1 MCHMNAEDKV
11 IQEYRG
17 RALKVFMLW
26 VLPVAPIAAYLNG
39 MAMGVAGWSGLIAVA
54 WVLPPIIV
62 GLGIAYPA
70 FVMHVLV
77 NGALRERP
85 EDTPGARLERIL
97 RLPWRAAVASSW
109 GAWTLGGLWF
119 SLHVCLLW
127 KKDLSLV
134 VVGTLIGICFGVVQ
148 GFPIS
153 VTLERLLLPLALEE
167 QRKDPTMALKGGGF
181 FWPRQAWFMPVT
193 FIGSSI
199 CALVLSGCVVLVKLQ
214 GVRDELHNALVAE
227 GAHGSAETLMGMG
240 GMLAGELAFGLAW
253 VGGLLAIPAVTTWML
268 ARRQAHA
275 AGAVGVA
282 IESLSAGRVV
292 SPAWVSTD
300 EMGDLSAGMNAVLVR
315 LRQLPLALNASATRL
330 SGAGRHLRD
339 SHDEHQQS
347 LVRQASAL
355 HEAQMTSE
363 EIRRTSLMAVERAE
377 EVLQV
382 ARRSEALG
390 QQGESAVER
399 SLNGLADIRR
409 VVDGIQERL
418 TRLAQSTT
426 QIGEITETVKDLAD
440 QSHLLAVNA
449 AIEAARSGEQGRGFA
464 VVAREIRGLSDQ
476 SIQATR
482 RIRGILQD
490 ISTGIRDA
498 AKMGEAGVQTI
509 GTGLDQMRASGDSLR
524 ELSRIAQ
531 ENSTAARQIAAAV
544 TQQDAG
550 FTQIFDA
557 IADLSQLMDATLKR
571 LESTQEATDT
581 LRVVSDDVARMARQF
596 NATG

>member
-1 MCHMNAEDKV
+1 MSAEDKV

-17 RALKVFMLW
+17 RALKLFMLW

-39 MAMGVAGWSGLIAVA
+39 MAMGVAGWSGLVAVA

-70 FVMHVLV
+70 MMLHLLV
-77 NGALRERP
+77 DGALRARPQDAPGERL
-85 EDTPGARLERIL
+85 TRIL
-97 RLPWRAAVASSW
+97 RLPWRAAVATSW
-109 GAWTLGGLWF
+109 GAWTVGGIWF

-127 KKDLSLV
+127 QKDLSQV
-134 VVGTLIGICFGVVQ
+134 VVGTLIGVCFGVVL

-153 VTLERLLLPLALEE
+153 VSLEKLLLPLALEE
-167 QRKDPTMALKGGGF
+167 QRKDPTLVVKGGGF
-181 FWPRQAWFMPVT
+181 FWPRQAWFMPTT
-193 FIGSSI
+193 FIGSSL

-214 GVRDELHNALVAE
+214 GVRDALHTSLVAE
-227 GAHGSAETLMGMG
+227 GAHGSAATLMDMG
-240 GMLAGELAFGLAW
+240 GLLAGELTFGLAW
-253 VGGLLAIPAVTTWML
+253 VAGLLAIPAVTTWML
-268 ARRQAHA
+268 ARRQSNA
-275 AGAVGVA
+275 AGAVGAA
-282 IESLSAGRVV
+282 IESLAAGRVM

-300 EMGDLSAGMNAVLVR
+300 EMGDLSSGMNAVLVR
-315 LRQLPLALNASATRL
+315 LRQLPLSLNDSATRL
-330 SGAGRHLRD
+330 SGAGRHLRE
-339 SHDEHQQS
+339 SHGEHQQS

-377 EVLQV
+377 AVLQV
-382 ARRSEALG
+382 ARRSEVLG
-390 QQGESAVER
+390 QQGEAAVER
-399 SLNGLADIRR
+399 SLAGLTDIRR
-409 VVDGIQERL
+409 VVDGIQDRL
-418 TRLAQSTT
+418 VRLAQSTT
-426 QIGEITETVKDLAD
+426 QIGEITESVKDLAD

-482 RIRGILQD
+482 RIRTILQD
-490 ISTGIRDA
+490 ISNGIRDA

-531 ENSTAARQIAAAV
+531 ENSAAARQIAAAV

-550 FTQIFDA
+550 FAQIFDA

-571 LESTQEATDT
+571 LESTQEATNT
-581 LRVVSDDVARMARQF
+581 LAVVSDEVTRMARQF
-596 NATG
+596 NAAG